1 MAAVTLSDINKTL
14 QEQTLDLGEK
24 QAQTS
29 QRVDSLAKGFNAFFD
44 MIKNAEEEDARS
56 AEEAKREI
64 SKTRSD
70 ASTSVGRTKSAK
82 NGGGFFDFDVGNLL
96 PLAGAFLS
104 GMIKRGI
111 PAILATV
118 LADEIAEAVTKLT
131 GSQIL
136 GSISEWATIGG
147 AAGFLVGGLK
157 GGIIGA
163 ILGTVFSDGVR
174 DSIATKLNDLLDTE
188 LKKDD
193 WQTLAIS
200 GGLAAAGLSLPK
212 LIGLM
217 AGKLMPFF
225 LGPKGLLVALSI
237 AIGGLIV
244 AYATDEE
251 FRKDVNKALAPM
263 FMAITDALTSVKD
276 WIKNK
281 INEFLPSFVTTSAE
295 DRAIREEMSK
305 SEAGQKLLREE
316 ANIKGQ
322 ISEITGSRIE
332 LEGISNTDIDAMK
345 ALAKRL
351 GIDELYGDK
360 VDSYTRP
367 MLLKED
373 LKNTLLAQQGRIA
386 ADLKRAGGFN
396 EMYDAIERQ
405 LEKEVA
411 DKIQAKRDAELKA
424 KYETTPL
431 VKGSETANIQE
442 TYNGTQALGS
452 WGDMFRRA
460 DEKRRAALNKNI
472 PPATASGD
480 LSKVPTGTTM
490 TPIMEEYIKSEVNK
504 TRGGGT
510 PAFTSQ
516 TIDQS
521 VNNAGDTNVMGFQ
534 WNSGDPGDNI
544 WGKATP

>member
-237 AIGGLIV
+237 ALGGLIV

-322 ISEITGSRIE
+322 ISEI
-332 LEGISNTDIDAMK
+332 LM
-345 ALAKRL
+345 
-351 GIDELYGDK
+351 
-360 VDSYTRP
+360 
-367 MLLKED
+367 
-373 LKNTLLAQQGRIA
+373 Q
-386 ADLKRAGGFN
+386 
-396 EMYDAIERQ
+396 
-405 LEKEVA
+405 
-411 DKIQAKRDAELKA
+411 
-424 KYETTPL
+424 
-431 VKGSETANIQE
+431 
-442 TYNGTQALGS
+442 
-452 WGDMFRRA
+452 
-460 DEKRRAALNKNI
+460 
-472 PPATASGD
+472 
-480 LSKVPTGTTM
+480 
-490 TPIMEEYIKSEVNK
+490 
-504 TRGGGT
+504 
-510 PAFTSQ
+510 
-516 TIDQS
+516 
-521 VNNAGDTNVMGFQ
+521 
-534 WNSGDPGDNI
+534 
-544 WGKATP
+544 